1 MMMVG
6 DSVERMDAG
15 CFPPR
20 GVLFLVSFLN
30 YYPYTTLVT
39 ALLTTL
45 MSCVHRLRH
54 VSEAIKVLIDFFK
67 VG

>member
-20 GVLFLVSFLN
+20 GFLFLVSFLR
-30 YYPYTTLVT
+30 YYSYTNSVT
-39 ALLTTL
+39 ALLTVL
-45 MSCVHRLRH
+45 MS
-54 VSEAIKVLIDFFK
+54 IPVLVDFPGW
-67 VG
+67 VTMLENLHEGSY